1 MNAKNTKITNES
13 GFMMTE
19 SMGSLLFYLI
29 MIGAAAAAVGLLL
42 LGGKLSEMQQGL
54 STLRMQTQQLYTGS
68 IDYTGLDNALALKTG
83 IVPKRFRRG
92 EGLFTPW
99 GGTITL
105 ATGSDVGTFTIT
117 LEGIPQEDCAKMGT
131 YQSDSWDSVS
141 INGNNLDKLSSV
153 ATAGTACAASNNII
167 YTSR

>member
-1 MNAKNTKITNES
+1 MKRKNIAVHSES
-13 GFMMTE
+13 GFMMIE
-19 SMGSLLFYLI
+19 SMGSMLFYLI
-29 MIGAAAAAVGLLL
+29 MIAGAAVLVGVLLS
-42 LGGKLSEMQQGL
+42 GGKLSETQQGL
-54 STLRMQTQQLYTGS
+54 SSMRMQAQQLYTGS

-92 EGLFTPW
+92 DSMFTPW
-99 GGTITL
+99 GGAITI
-105 ATGSDVGTFTIT
+105 ATGSDVGTFTIQ

-141 INGNNLDKLSSV
+141 INGNSLDKLSSV
-153 ATAGTACAASNNII
+153 ATAGAACATSNTII

>member
-1 MNAKNTKITNES
+1 MNLKNTKKHSES

-92 EGLFTPW
+92 DNLFTPW
-99 GGTITL
+99 GGAITL

-117 LEGIPQEDCAKMGT
+117 LEGILQEDCAKMGT

-141 INGNNLDKLSSV
+141 INGANLDKYSSV
-153 ATAGTACAASNNII
+153 ATAGAACSTTNTLI